1 MPEIKEASV
10 ETLAPSQ
17 AADLCQLADLEA
29 CWENLRKTPSLA
41 TDVSDTREDLHGRQR
56 AYEVFRGKLAAYN
69 QLYKP
74 AHVPELL
81 LNTPTRLGV
90 WCRRMRDLYL
100 LVETDARVRAPAY
113 LLEKAYRWAD
123 RVSLRMNRERVNRS
137 APPAS
142 VQAAIQE
149 LEAVARWCDE
159 LAKAAEPISA
169 QAG

>member
-1 MPEIKEASV
+1 MAEIKEACV
-10 ETLAPSQ
+10 DTLAPSQ

-29 CWENLRKTPSLA
+29 GWENLRKTPSLA

-56 AYEVFRGKLAAYN
+56 AYEVFRGKLATYN

-81 LNTPTRLGV
+81 LNTPSRLGV

-100 LVETDARVRAPAY
+100 LVEHDPRVRAPIY

-123 RVSLRMNRERVNRS
+123 RVSIRMNKEKVTHS
-137 APPAS
+137 APPATI
-142 VQAAIQE
+142 QAAIQE
-149 LEAVARWCDE
+149 LEAVSQWCDDLSRVASPVE
-159 LAKAAEPISA
+159 
-169 QAG
+169 